1 MERASCVWLKD
12 EAQKGFAVSG
22 ILAREDTPLY
32 NNYTECGDEKG
43 SCHVLKGWF
52 EIFERRMGMN
62 NFKKMGDSAS
72 VFHMAGSYC
81 RSYFPFRYCP
91 LLDEIETEV
100 KSDYQHSLRKA
111 VLPYIL
117 PGLEE
122 RKRLKIET
130 CHVDYPAIFIRAPV
144 PWHCTFMASS
154 QMLDH
159 KLFIVN
165 PILLCL
171 RDLWEF
177 Q

>member
-1 MERASCVWLKD
+1 MDLNK
-12 EAQKGFAVSG
+12 
-22 ILAREDTPLY
+22 
-32 NNYTECGDEKG
+32 
-43 SCHVLKGWF
+43 
-52 EIFERRMGMN
+52 
-62 NFKKMGDSAS
+62 FKKIEDSIS
-72 VFHMAGSYC
+72 VCHMAGSYC
-81 RSYFPFRYCP
+81 HSYFPFRYRP
-91 LLDEIETEV
+91 LLDEIETEI
-100 KSDYQHSLRKA
+100 KSDYEHSLRKA
-111 VLPYIL
+111 ILPYIL

-130 CHVDYPAIFIRAPV
+130 YLVDYPAIFIRAPV

>member
-1 MERASCVWLKD
+1 
-12 EAQKGFAVSG
+12 
-22 ILAREDTPLY
+22 
-32 NNYTECGDEKG
+32 
-43 SCHVLKGWF
+43 
-52 EIFERRMGMN
+52 
-62 NFKKMGDSAS
+62 
-72 VFHMAGSYC
+72 
-81 RSYFPFRYCP
+81 
-91 LLDEIETEV
+91 LDEIETEV

-111 VLPYIL
+111 ILPHIL

-130 CHVDYPAIFIRAPV
+130 YPVDYPAIFIRAPV

>member
-1 MERASCVWLKD
+1 
-12 EAQKGFAVSG
+12 
-22 ILAREDTPLY
+22 
-32 NNYTECGDEKG
+32 
-43 SCHVLKGWF
+43 
-52 EIFERRMGMN
+52 MGLS
-62 NFKKMGDSAS
+62 NFKKTGDSVS
-72 VFHMAGSYC
+72 VYCMAGSYC
-81 RSYFPFRYCP
+81 WSYFPFRYRP
-91 LLDEIETEV
+91 LLAEIETEV

-111 VLPYIL
+111 ILPYIL

-122 RKRLKIET
+122 RKCLKFET
-130 CHVDYPAIFIRAPV
+130 YPVDYPAIFIRAPV

>member
-1 MERASCVWLKD
+1 LNGSEQLQ
-12 EAQKGFAVSG
+12 ENG
-22 ILAREDTPLY
+22 IFSICLSY
-32 NNYTECGDEKG
+32 
-43 SCHVLKGWF
+43 GWF
-52 EIFERRMGMN
+52 LLSFI
-62 NFKKMGDSAS
+62 
-72 VFHMAGSYC
+72 
-81 RSYFPFRYCP
+81 PFRYHP
-91 LLDEIETEV
+91 LLDEIEAEV

-111 VLPYIL
+111 ILPYIL

-130 CHVDYPAIFIRAPV
+130 YPVDYPAIFIRAPV